1 MHAEYSMSDPLSDA
15 CRRHVPH
22 VFPDKA
28 ADVDEILPYGP
39 HLPHWSTNLD
49 AIRRI
54 GLGLQHKAATA
65 DEIPPP
71 IRASVGLFGQ
81 VLRSY
86 ASVSGLGCLAG

>member
-1 MHAEYSMSDPLSDA
+1 MHAEYSMSDPSSDA
-15 CRRHVPH
+15 CRRHVPL
-22 VFPDKA
+22 VFLDKA
-28 ADVDEILPYGP
+28 ADVDEILAYKPVFP
-39 HLPHWSTNLD
+39 HRSTNMD

-54 GLGLQHKAATA
+54 GLGYSTRPPQA
-65 DEIPPP
+65 DEIPA